1 VSILV
6 RPENQ
11 KQCDDISNSLKKINN
26 MRRTMTMLRK
36 GIDGGKQT
44 QNPIKSGVWSSI
56 LEFCYN
62 AIGIADTLSEV
73 FGLDSHPLYARAAA
87 VFDGHSLQRIG
98 RTVDNV
104 VDLATSAD
112 QQRTVVK
119 RGVDS
124 RLDGIKDLYDSMD
137 DILNQKAIEIAR
149 DMPPSFTY
157 ELNAVYWPYMGCLLT
172 VPLDER
178 TGRPVYDGVNEGWQ
192 RIFSSEQQVYFK
204 DDTMREMDHEVGDL
218 YAEMCELEIE
228 FAYDLAQKVLEDEEL
243 LVAASDLCGELDSSL
258 AFSHVARK
266 YNLTRPKMT
275 EDNIIDIKG
284 GRHLLQELTAPSFVP
299 NDTLLVGGGGQDDNA
314 PVGPSMMLLTGP
326 NYSGKSV
333 YQKQVAVAVYMAQI
347 GSFVPADRATIGITD
362 KIFTRITTKETVS
375 KVQSAFMIDMQ
386 QIAIALN
393 SCTRR
398 SLLVIDEF
406 GKGTDTCDGAGLAAG
421 VIQHLL
427 SLEAE
432 APKALVA
439 THFHEIFELGL
450 FNEARNISVAHMEVR
465 VDDSHGR
472 RADQHSS
479 RVTYLY
485 NLRPGRSDLSYG
497 TQCAAMNGVPG
508 EIVGRATDLARL
520 AREGEDLVAIC
531 SASNKEDFEEL
542 SLAES
547 AARLFMDCD
556 LEPEMTREDLLS
568 ALDDMLGRDIDEI
581 SV

>member
-1 VSILV
+1 V
-6 RPENQ
+6 
-11 KQCDDISNSLKKINN
+11 
-26 MRRTMTMLRK
+26 
-36 GIDGGKQT
+36 
-44 QNPIKSGVWSSI
+44 
-56 LEFCYN
+56 
-62 AIGIADTLSEV
+62 
-73 FGLDSHPLYARAAA
+73 
-87 VFDGHSLQRIG
+87 
-98 RTVDNV
+98 
-104 VDLATSAD
+104 
-112 QQRTVVK
+112 
-119 RGVDS
+119 
-124 RLDGIKDLYDSMD
+124 
-137 DILNQKAIEIAR
+137 
-149 DMPPSFTY
+149 
-157 ELNAVYWPYMGCLLT
+157 
-172 VPLDER
+172 
-178 TGRPVYDGVNEGWQ
+178 
-192 RIFSSEQQVYFK
+192 
-204 DDTMREMDHEVGDL
+204 
-218 YAEMCELEIE
+218 
-228 FAYDLAQKVLEDEEL
+228 
-243 LVAASDLCGELDSSL
+243 
-258 AFSHVARK
+258 
-266 YNLTRPKMT
+266 
-275 EDNIIDIKG
+275 
-284 GRHLLQELTAPSFVP
+284 PSFVP
-299 NDTLLVGGGGQDDNA
+299 SDTLLVGGGGQDDNA

-347 GSFVPADRATIGITD
+347 GSFVPADRATIGLTD

-450 FNEARNISVAHMEVR
+450 FNEARNISFAHMEVR

-508 EIVGRATDLARL
+508 EIVNRATDLARL